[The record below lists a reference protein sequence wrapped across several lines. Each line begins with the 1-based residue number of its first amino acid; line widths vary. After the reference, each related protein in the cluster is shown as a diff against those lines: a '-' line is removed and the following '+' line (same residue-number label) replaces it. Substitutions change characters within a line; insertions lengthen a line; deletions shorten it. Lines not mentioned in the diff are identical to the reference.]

1 MERKNILNSL
11 PDQYRPLSPWA
22 YFGYTIL
29 FSIPVVGFVF
39 LVIFAF
45 SKKNINR
52 RNFARSYFCG
62 YLLALILVIVGALLI
77 APHMDEITAFGENI
91 QTIMSMMAV

>member
-52 RNFARSYFCG
+52 RNYARSYFCG

-77 APHMDEITAFGENI
+77 APHMDEITAFGENV
-91 QTIMSMMAV
+91 QTIMSMM

>member
-29 FSIPVVGFVF
+29 FSVPVVGFVF

-52 RNFARSYFCG
+52 RNYARSYFCG
-62 YLLALILVIVGALLI
+62 YILALILVVIGALI
-77 APHMDEITAFGENI
+77 VAPHMDEITAFGENV
-91 QTIMSMMAV
+91 QTIMSMI

>member
-52 RNFARSYFCG
+52 RNYARSYFCG
-62 YLLALILVIVGALLI
+62 YILALILVIVGALLI
-77 APHMDEITAFGENI
+77 APHMDEITAFGENV
-91 QTIMSMMAV
+91 QTIMSMM

>member
-52 RNFARSYFCG
+52 RNYARSYFCG
-62 YLLALILVIVGALLI
+62 YILALILVIIGALLI
-77 APHMDEITAFGENI
+77 APHMDEITAFGENV
-91 QTIMSMMAV
+91 QTIMSMM

>member
-52 RNFARSYFCG
+52 RNYARSYFCG
-62 YLLALILVIVGALLI
+62 YILALILVIIGALLI
-77 APHMDEITAFGENI
+77 APHMAEITAFGENV
-91 QTIMSMMAV
+91 QTIMSMM

>member
-22 YFGYTIL
+22 YFGYSIL
-29 FSIPVVGFVF
+29 FSIPVVGFIF
-39 LVIFAF
+39 LVIFSF

-52 RNFARSYFCG
+52 RNYARSYFCI
-62 YLLALILVIVGALLI
+62 YLLIIVLAVVAILI
-77 APHMDEITAFGENI
+77 AAPYAAMFETVGQNI
-91 QTIMSMMAV
+91 QSMLV